1 MCRSWRSLGT
11 IVAKDT
17 IARDK
22 GCKSCCS
29 GLATLRTIRT
39 TKETMMRNEIKIVED
54 GVIFEL
60 EIEEVE
66 EVVAPAV
73 VVTA

>member
-1 MCRSWRSLGT
+1 MCNNP
-11 IVAKDT
+11 IQNKN
-17 IARDK
+17 
-22 GCKSCCS
+22 
-29 GLATLRTIRT
+29 

-66 EVVAPAV
+66 EVVAPTV
-73 VVTA
+73 LIGT

>member
-1 MCRSWRSLGT
+1 LPTPDTKKKR
-11 IVAKDT
+11 VAKG
-17 IARDK
+17 RL
-22 GCKSCCS
+22 S
-29 GLATLRTIRT
+29 GPVQPIQIRI

-73 VVTA
+73 LVVG